1 MDKII
6 ELENAEILASFR
18 GSDNICVVDCY
29 ADWCGPCKR
38 VMPVFK
44 KMAADF
50 ENEAVDFY
58 KLKIDLQN
66 SDVQEFVEG
75 VGIEFIPLFLIC
87 RKGKIIEKVDDI
99 NELSDKIRSEL
110 GVKS

>member
-6 ELENAEILASFR
+6 EIENSEVLASFR
-18 GSDNICVVDCY
+18 ESDNICVVDCY

-44 KMAADF
+44 KMAVDF

-66 SDVQEFVEG
+66 SDVQEFVEE

-87 RKGKIIEKVDDI
+87 RKGKIVEKVDDI
-99 NELSDKIRSEL
+99 NELSDKIRSEME
-110 GVKS
+110 VKI